1 MDNQYTHA
9 RTISAA
15 RILIIHQADRS
26 RPQFLNSNFTSQ
38 GIQKITNEDGIFKG
52 SSGNGKSRSFDPSL
66 NCKELMALEHC
77 DEGQAYGG
85 DHPAG
90 TARKSAQSQHYPL
103 HPFMPRFHDP
113 ALTERSKDKACRV
126 SA

>member
-1 MDNQYTHA
+1 MDNQYTDA

-38 GIQKITNEDGIFKG
+38 GIQKITIEEGITKG
-52 SSGNGKSRSFDPSL
+52 SSGDGKSRSFDPSL
-66 NCKELMALEHC
+66 NCEELMAFEHC

-90 TARKSAQSQHYPL
+90 TARKSDHSQHHPL
-103 HPFMPRFHDP
+103 NVLMPQFRGG
-113 ALTERSKDKACRV
+113 TSMCKT
-126 SA
+126 